1 MTAANLAVL
10 QAASTSVVL
19 DVSGPL
25 LPRVLHWGADLG
37 EVDDDAAEALVL
49 STGDPVPRSAL
60 DEPWPLTLLPVEDD
74 GWHGTPGLEVH
85 TAGGLSAVRLRL
97 AGPVEVAEQSVRA
110 VAVDERVGVE
120 VVVEVEL
127 DEHGVLRIRRQV
139 TATGQGTVDLAALR
153 ALAPLPTRATEVL
166 DLTGRWC
173 RERSPQRSRLMHGTH
188 RRASRRGR
196 TGHDSTLLL
205 CAGTPGFAFR
215 TGEVWAVHVAWSGD
229 HEHLVEAL
237 PEGAGGHSAVLGG
250 GELLR
255 AGEVRLAAGQT
266 YSAPDVVLVWS
277 GDGLDG
283 VSRRIHRSLRARPGH
298 PSSARPLVLNT
309 WEAVYFGTDTEQL
322 MQLADT
328 AAEIGVERFVVDDGW
343 FGARRNDRR
352 GLGDW
357 VVARDVWPDGLGP
370 LVERVHGHRMQF
382 GLWFEPEMVNVDSD
396 LVRGHPEWVLG
407 PAQTEGPAQEDGT
420 DLPRSWRHQQALDL
434 SHPEAAAHLLE
445 RLDKLVTE
453 YAIDFIKWDHNR
465 DLHTAVTSAAG
476 GPPDRPAVHTQTLA
490 LYALLDEL
498 RARHPGLEIESCS
511 SGGARVDLG
520 ILERTDRVWTSD
532 CNDAVERQSIQRWT
546 GLLLPPELLG
556 THVGPPVAHTTHRAL
571 DLSMRCAT
579 ALFGHAGL
587 EWDVTTCSKDEVAT
601 LQAWAGLYRELRGL
615 LHSGDVVRADLPADD
630 LLLHGVVSR
639 SGDEAAFVLA
649 RLGTGVG
656 AIPGRVPLPGLAPDA
671 SYRVR
676 VRAEAGSAAVVQAA
690 PPAWWQ
696 HAVGDGFV
704 VSGALLGE
712 VGLSM
717 PVLAP
722 AQALVLH
729 LVPA

>member
-1 MTAANLAVL
+1 MTAPNVVVL
-10 QAASTSVVL
+10 RAGSTSVVL

-25 LPRVLHWGADLG
+25 LPRVLHWGADVG
-37 EVDDDAAEALVL
+37 EVDGAAAEALL
-49 STGDPVPRSAL
+49 QATGDPVPRSAL
-60 DEPWPLTLLPVEDD
+60 DEPWPLTLLPAEDD

-97 AGPVEVAEQSVRA
+97 TGPVKVSERSVRT
-110 VAVDERVGVE
+110 VARDDRAGVE

-127 DEHGVLRIRRQV
+127 DEHGVLRVRRQV
-139 TATGQGTVDLAALR
+139 TAIGDGMVDVAALR

-173 RERSPQRSRLMHGTH
+173 RERSPQRSPLVHGTH

-196 TGHDSTLLL
+196 TGHDSPLLL
-205 CAGTPGFAFR
+205 CAGTPGFRFR

-237 PEGAGGHSAVLGG
+237 PEGAGGHAAVLGG

-255 AGEVRLAAGQT
+255 PGEVRLAPGET
-266 YSAPDVVLVWS
+266 YAAPEVVLVWS

-283 VSRRIHRSLRARPGH
+283 ISRRLHRSMRARAGH

-322 MQLADT
+322 MRLADS

-343 FGARRNDRR
+343 FGSRRNDLQ

-370 LVERVHGHRMQF
+370 LVERVHGHGMEF

-396 LVRGHPEWVLG
+396 LVRARPEWVLG
-407 PAQTEGPAQEDGT
+407 PAQAEGGDR
-420 DLPRSWRHQQALDL
+420 PRSWRHQQALDL

-476 GPPDRPAVHTQTLA
+476 GPPDRPSVHTQTLA

-498 RARHPGLEIESCS
+498 RARHPELEIESCS

-532 CNDAVERQSIQRWT
+532 CNDAVERQAIQRWT

-587 EWDVTTCSKDEVAT
+587 EWDITTCSRDELAT
-601 LQAWAGLYRELRGL
+601 LRAWAGLYRELRGL
-615 LHSGDVVRADLPADD
+615 LHSGDVVRADLPEDD
-630 LLLHGVVSR
+630 LLLHGVVSQA
-639 SGDEAAFVLA
+639 GDEAVFALT
-649 RLGTGVG
+649 RLGSGAS
-656 AIPGRVPLPGLAPDA
+656 AIPGRVPLPGLSPDR
-671 SYRVR
+671 SYGVR
-676 VRAEAGSAAVVQAA
+676 VRAEAGPAAVVQAA
-690 PPAWWQ
+690 PPAWWND
-696 HAVGDGFV
+696 AAGGGV
-704 VSGALLGE
+704 VVPGALLGE

-729 LVPA
+729 LTPA